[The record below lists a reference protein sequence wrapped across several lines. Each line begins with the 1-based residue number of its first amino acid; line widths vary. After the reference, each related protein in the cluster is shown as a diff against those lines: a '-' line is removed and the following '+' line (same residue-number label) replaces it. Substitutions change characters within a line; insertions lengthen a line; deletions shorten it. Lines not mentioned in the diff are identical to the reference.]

1 MNNVKIIKM
10 PKKFEASYVLEDSL
24 DRILYTINFKQF
36 ELITNETSLKNIFTN
51 EPIETPF
58 SYRINELSLYDSSKL
73 FSIIITHQNIPCEIE
88 VNLIFKE
95 NTLDKNTLLTLEIK
109 LINTKFSYQ
118 HNLNKIVKGCQKLC
132 IEYIRLIEKFLEQRT
147 DHLYQTESTIIKVEK
162 VKLFDFLISFKI
174 FEPLFDVIV
183 PDKNNI
189 KKGSKIYF
197 NCKKKNIIIEN
208 TVTKICIEPNKK
220 KWYLNFVSKS
230 DYFKTQEIMIYL
242 ISLSENLTFISI
254 THHFK
259 ESTKLEEI
267 QEIENKKKNLFV
279 KIKQIF
285 EDNQK
290 DSLNEETTFTDKTDH
305 NSESKSFDERLMKN
319 YFENQSEKDYY

>member
-1 MNNVKIIKM
+1 MVEI
-10 PKKFEASYVLEDSL
+10 PVG
-24 DRILYTINFKQF
+24 
-36 ELITNETSLKNIFTN
+36 
-51 EPIETPF
+51 P
-58 SYRINELSLYDSSKL
+58 
-73 FSIIITHQNIPCEIE
+73 IIIEQVFALLGSGEEFGSQGGHGAVLGADVGAHLDGQLVGLGDRLAVEDGGAEGACERVAGADGVGHFYLGSLLEGHLATGEDVGAIG
-88 VNLIFKE
+88 
-95 NTLDKNTLLTLEIK
+95 KNTLLTLEIK
-109 LINTKFSYQ
+109 LINTKFSHQ
-118 HNLNKIVKGCQKLC
+118 HNLNKIVKGCQNLC
-132 IEYIRLIEKFLEQRT
+132 IEYIRLIEKFLEQRI

-230 DYFKTQEIMIYL
+230 DFFKSQEIMIYL

>member
-1 MNNVKIIKM
+1 MC
-10 PKKFEASYVLEDSL
+10 D
-24 DRILYTINFKQF
+24 T
-36 ELITNETSLKNIFTN
+36 
-51 EPIETPF
+51 
-58 SYRINELSLYDSSKL
+58 
-73 FSIIITHQNIPCEIE
+73 
-88 VNLIFKE
+88 
-95 NTLDKNTLLTLEIK
+95 
-109 LINTKFSYQ
+109 
-118 HNLNKIVKGCQKLC
+118 
-132 IEYIRLIEKFLEQRT
+132 
-147 DHLYQTESTIIKVEK
+147 
-162 VKLFDFLISFKI
+162 
-174 FEPLFDVIV
+174 LFDVIV

>member
-95 NTLDKNTLLTLEIK
+95 NTLDKNTLLTLE
-109 LINTKFSYQ
+109 
-118 HNLNKIVKGCQKLC
+118 
-132 IEYIRLIEKFLEQRT
+132 IRLIEKFLEQRT